1 MLKSLYTSFFII
13 ALFLTACGSKKEETT
28 TETAATEAPEHEAE
42 VVEFSKDQF
51 HAVGMQMGNVTN
63 TNLSNYIKASGTIE
77 VPPQNLISITSP
89 YGGNIKSTTI
99 LEGKFIG
106 KGQVVATLE
115 NPEFIQIQQDYL
127 ESTSQLSFLKQ
138 ELTRQQ
144 ELVAENI
151 AARKSLQRA
160 TSEYNSMVARVEG
173 LKAKLRMINL
183 NPTNVRSG
191 RFTSRVNI
199 YSPQG
204 GYVTKVLT
212 NVGKF
217 VGANEVVADIANTS
231 NMLVSVNVF
240 EKDIPKINVGQKI
253 RFRATGDSI
262 ERLATITLIG
272 KDIHQDRTVEVQGR
286 ITTPS
291 QKLFPGMFVN
301 VILEIGSSSTP
312 ALPQEAVVQAGG
324 KNYIFVLEETL
335 GQHKEAAPEKTVK
348 KEEGKGESKKEE
360 DAHYAFR
367 RVEVGIGV
375 TENGYTAVILPEKF
389 DMQKKVV
396 TKGAYDLL
404 SKMNN
409 AAEEE

>member
-1 MLKSLYTSFFII
+1 MLKSLYTSLLII
-13 ALFLTACGSKKEETT
+13 ALFLTACGSKKAVTT
-28 TETAATEAPEHEAE
+28 TESAATEAPEHEAE

-51 HAVGMQMGNVTN
+51 HAVGMQMGNVSN
-63 TNLSNYIKASGTIE
+63 TNLSNYIKVSGTIK
-77 VPPQNLISITSP
+77 VPPQNLVSITSP
-89 YGGNIKSTTI
+89 YGGNIKSTSI

-106 KGQVVATLE
+106 KGQVVATIE

-127 ESTSQLSFLKQ
+127 ESSSQLSFLKQ
-138 ELTRQQ
+138 DLARQE
-144 ELVAENI
+144 ELVKENI

-160 TSEYNSMVARVEG
+160 SSEYSSMNARVEG
-173 LKAKLRMINL
+173 LKAKLRMINV
-183 NPTNVRSG
+183 NPASVRSG

-231 NMLVSVNVF
+231 NMLVSINVF
-240 EKDIPKINVGQKI
+240 EKDIPKINVGQKV
-253 RFRATGDSI
+253 RFRATGDSV
-262 ERLATITLIG
+262 ERLAIVTLIG
-272 KDIHQDRTVEVQGR
+272 KDIHEDRTVEVQCR

-291 QKLFPGMFVN
+291 SKLFPGMFVN
-301 VILEIGSSSTP
+301 AILEIGSASTP
-312 ALPQEAVVQAGG
+312 ALPQDAVVQAGG

-335 GQHKEAAPEKTVK
+335 GQHKEAAPEETNK
-348 KEEGKGESKKEE
+348 KRESNAKADE
-360 DAHYAFR
+360 DRHYAFR
-367 RVEVGIGV
+367 RIEVGIGV
-375 TENGYTAVILPEKF
+375 TENGFTAVILPEKF

-396 TKGAYDLL
+396 VKGAYDLL

>member
-1 MLKSLYTSFFII
+1 MRKFLYTSFIII
-13 ALFLTACGSKKEETT
+13 ALFFTACGSKKGEEQQTV
-28 TETAATEAPEHEAE
+28 ATEQPEHGPE
-42 VVEFSKDQF
+42 VVEFSPDQF
-51 HAVGMQMGNVTN
+51 NATGIQLGNVSN

-89 YGGNIKSTTI
+89 YGGNIKSTSI

-106 KGQVVATLE
+106 KGQIVATLE

-127 ESTSQLSFLKQ
+127 ESTSQLAFLKQ

-160 TSEYNSMVARVEG
+160 SSEYNSMNARVEG
-173 LKAKLRMINL
+173 LKAKLRMINI
-183 NPTNVRSG
+183 NPASVRSG

-204 GYVTKVLT
+204 GYVTKVLA

-217 VGANEVVADIANTS
+217 VSANEVVADIANTT
-231 NMLVSVNVF
+231 NMLVSINVF
-240 EKDIPKINVGQKI
+240 EKDVPNINVGQKI
-253 RFRATGDSI
+253 RFRATGDSV
-262 ERLATITLIG
+262 ERLAVVTLIG
-272 KDIHQDRTVEVQGR
+272 KDIHENRTVEVQGR

-291 QKLFPGMFVN
+291 QKLLPGMFIN
-301 VILEIGSSSTP
+301 AILEIGTALTP

-324 KNYIFVLEETL
+324 KNYIFVLEEAK
-335 GQHKEAAPEKTVK
+335 GQHKDTEPSQAVT
-348 KEEGKGESKKEE
+348 KEENKKTKREE
-360 DAHYAFR
+360 AIHYAFR
-367 RVEVGIGV
+367 RVEVGVGV
-375 TENGYTAVILPEKF
+375 TENGFTAVILPEKF
-389 DMQKKVV
+389 DLQKKVV
-396 TKGAYDLL
+396 IKGAYDLL

-409 AAEEE
+409 SAEEE